1 MAFPAWLLY
10 RDRVLLQISQNM
22 ELLREEKSLQVAT
35 LASALK
41 PWLTLDSLKNN
52 QLALKLLSWEKE
64 RLETVA
70 QFVEVLLERKNR
82 VWARVFIHVL
92 SDCGDVNPTLYNW
105 ARCLNDTG

>member
-1 MAFPAWLLY
+1 MAFPAWAQY

-22 ELLREEKSLQVAT
+22 ELLREEKSLPVAT

-41 PWLTLDSLKNN
+41 PWLRLDSMKNN

-64 RLETVA
+64 RLETVG

-82 VWARVFIHVL
+82 VWARVIVHVL
-92 SDCGDVNPTLYNW
+92 SNCGDVNPKLYNW
-105 ARCLNDTG
+105 ACYLNDTG